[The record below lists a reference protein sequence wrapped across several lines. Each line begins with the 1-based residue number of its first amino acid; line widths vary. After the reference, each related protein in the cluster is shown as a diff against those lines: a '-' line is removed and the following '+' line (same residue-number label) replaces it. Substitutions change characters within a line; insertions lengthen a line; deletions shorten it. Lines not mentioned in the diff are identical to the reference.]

1 MKEVII
7 HNRARC
13 ATCNQ
18 VIESKSVHDF
28 VSCRGGHI
36 SVDGGRDYLRRCFD
50 KKENL
55 IECSEVEYLSLDKWL
70 SKRLLAHLTS
80 GTDWKKAIPEMIRG
94 ALAYEAVFH
103 LRRAL
108 DKIPELHALPFEVRE
123 KIEKTIQMEFIG
135 ENR

>member
-1 MKEVII
+1 MKQVII

-13 ATCNQ
+13 VTCDQ
-18 VIESKSVHDF
+18 VIESKHVHDY

-36 SVDGGRDYLRRCFD
+36 SVDGGKDYLRRCYD
-50 KKENL
+50 KIENL

-70 SKRLLAHLTS
+70 SKRVLAHLTA
-80 GTDWKKAIPEMIRG
+80 TVDWKKAIPEMIRG

-103 LRRAL
+103 LRKAL
-108 DKIPELHALPFEVRE
+108 DEIPEIYALDYAVRE
-123 KIEKTIQMEFIG
+123 KIEKAIQMEFIG